1 MKKINVAVIM
11 GGPSV
16 EREVSLRSGEQV
28 IKNLDPKKYNAFPVE
43 ITKDFKW
50 LIGEQKLPLLTPW
63 HFGKKHITNGT
74 SENIN
79 MQIAEIGKERQY
91 EQMSK
96 MITDVD
102 IAYLALHG
110 NLGEDGSI
118 QGLFETLNFPYTG
131 SGVMASALAMDK
143 VRAKQIYKQWGLQTP
158 ASLVYNNTDFEK
170 HNTAIIEEIKN
181 WIGIPCVIKPPLLGS
196 SVGVTLCRDIS
207 EVKIALEKCFQYGQ
221 VALIE
226 EYIKGVEITCG
237 VLDQVGENT
246 PTALPVTEISYP
258 QETFFDY
265 KVKYTKG
272 AVKEITPARLEEHI
286 TEKIQKAAITAHQAL
301 GCYGMSRTDMIIRDE
316 TPYVLETN
324 TLPGMTQ
331 TSLLPQEA
339 AAIGID
345 YPQLLDKIITL
356 ALKKHEIKNQY
367 LDKI

>member
-28 IKNLDPKKYNAFPVE
+28 IKNLDTKKYNAFPVE

-50 LIGEQKLPLLTPW
+50 LIGEEKIPLSAPW
-63 HFGKKHITNGT
+63 QFSAKA
-74 SENIN
+74 
-79 MQIAEIGKERQY
+79 IADQTASVTHVTEDVKIRLNEKA
-91 EQMSK
+91 SK
-96 MITDVD
+96 MIATADV
-102 IAYLALHG
+102 AYLALHG

-170 HNTAIIEEIKN
+170 HSSTIIEEIRN
-181 WIGIPCVIKPPLLGS
+181 WIGIPCVVKPPLLGS
-196 SVGVTLCRDIS
+196 SVGVTVCREIK
-207 EVKIALEKCFQYGQ
+207 ELKEALEKCFQYGQ

-226 EYIKGVEITCG
+226 ECIQGVEITCG
-237 VLDQVGENT
+237 VLDQLDSSEPV
-246 PTALPVTEISYP
+246 ALPVTEISYP
-258 QETFFDY
+258 KDTFFDY

-272 AVKEITPARLEEHI
+272 AVQEITPARIEQHI
-286 TEKIQKAAITAHQAL
+286 VEVVQKAAVTAHKAL
-301 GCYGMSRTDMIIRDE
+301 GCHGMSRTDMIIRDE
-316 TPYVLETN
+316 VPYVLETN

-339 AAIGID
+339 ASVGIT
-345 YPQLLDKIITL
+345 YPQLLDKIISL
-356 ALKKHEIKNQY
+356 ALKKYEQKNKY
-367 LDKI
+367 LEKI